1 MTERT
6 DFLGAARVRELLA
19 EHGVNPSRAL
29 GQNFVVDPNTIRKT
43 LSVARVSPTER
54 VLEIGPGAGSLTL
67 GLAAAAPSVVA
78 IERDGRLIP
87 LLKDVLSNRRNVE
100 IIHHDAM
107 KVDLAATRATSMVA
121 NLPYNIAAH
130 LVLKVL
136 EEAPEIRSLTVM
148 TQKEVGERLAAG
160 PGTKTY
166 GATSVLV
173 AYFALARVE
182 AQISRRAFWPIP
194 RVDSVL
200 VRIDRRSDSEQ
211 VPPQSLFKVVK
222 AAFSQRRKTLRN
234 SLAELA
240 ESSSAAEDLIRQ
252 AGVDPARRPET
263 LSLDDFLML
272 ARRLG

>member
-1 MTERT
+1 MTNST
-6 DFLGAARVRELLA
+6 DFLGAARVRELLTR
-19 EHGVNPSRAL
+19 HGVTPSRAL

-43 LSVARVSPTER
+43 LSVARVSPTDR

-67 GLAAAAPSVVA
+67 GLAASSPSVVA
-78 IERDGRLIP
+78 IERDDRLIP
-87 LLKDVLSNRRNVE
+87 LLEEVLSNRRNVE
-100 IIHHDAM
+100 IINGDAM
-107 KVDLAATRATSMVA
+107 EADLAATRATSVVS
-121 NLPYNIAAH
+121 NLPYNMAAL

-136 EEAPEIRSLTVM
+136 EEAPEIQSLTVM

-182 AQISRRAFWPIP
+182 AQVSRRAFWPVP

-200 VRIDRRSDSEQ
+200 VRIDRRPEPDQESR
-211 VPPQSLFKVVK
+211 QSLFEVVK

-240 ESSSAAEDLIRQ
+240 GSASAAEDLIRQ
-252 AGVDPARRPET
+252 AGVDPSRRPET